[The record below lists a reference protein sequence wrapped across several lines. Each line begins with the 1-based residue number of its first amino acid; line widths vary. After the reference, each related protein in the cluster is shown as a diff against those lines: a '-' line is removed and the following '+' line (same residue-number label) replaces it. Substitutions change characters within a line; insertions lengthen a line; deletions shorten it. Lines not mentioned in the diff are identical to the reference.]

1 MCGESLTRVMLTA
14 MTTLADPDTP
24 FATLDRS
31 KLERNVRRL
40 ASQLEALGVPL
51 RLHVK
56 TAKSVEVAAVV
67 FGDATGPITV
77 STLAEAEQFAE
88 AGYDDIVYPVGIV
101 ASKLPRVLALLERG
115 VRLTV
120 VLDSAEQ
127 ARVVADASREAGV
140 AIPVLIEID
149 CDGHRAGLKPD
160 DPAVL
165 EVARVVAGGAEL
177 RGVLTHAGGAYH
189 VHGEAAL
196 RRAADEERDAVV
208 HAAEVLRADGLPCPV
223 VSVGSTP
230 TACFA
235 TDLTGVTEVRAGTY
249 VFMDVVMVGL
259 GVCAPEEIAMSV
271 VVEVIGHQ
279 SDKGWI
285 LTDGGWMATSADHGP
300 DGYGLVADLAGTPIP
315 GLTMTSANQEHGI
328 LTSTGGMPPE
338 LPVGTRLRILP
349 HHACATA
356 SQHRAYQ
363 VVDGSQ
369 AIEATWPRS
378 GGW

>member
-1 MCGESLTRVMLTA
+1 MA
-14 MTTLADPDTP
+14 ATLADPDTP
-24 FATLDRS
+24 FAALDRS
-31 KLERNVRRL
+31 VLEHNVRRL
-40 ASQLEALGVPL
+40 RSHLEGLGVPL

-67 FGDATGPITV
+67 FGGGPGPITV
-77 STLAEAEQFAE
+77 STLAEAEQFAD

-101 ASKLPRVLALLERG
+101 ASKLPRVLALLARG

-120 VLDSAEQ
+120 VLDSVEQ
-127 ARVVADASREAGV
+127 ARVVAGASRDAGV

-160 DPAVL
+160 DPALVG
-165 EVARVVAGGAEL
+165 VARGVAAGADL
-177 RGVLTHAGGAYH
+177 RGVLTHAGGSYH

-196 RRAADEERDAVV
+196 RRAAEEERDAVV
-208 HAAEVLRADGLPCPV
+208 HAAGRLRAAGLPCPI

-230 TACFA
+230 TAFFA

-249 VFMDVVMVGL
+249 VFMDAVMLGL
-259 GVCAPEEIAMSV
+259 GVCSPEEIALSV

-279 SDKGWI
+279 ADKGWI
-285 LTDGGWMATSADHGP
+285 LTDGGWMATSADHG
-300 DGYGLVADLAGTPIP
+300 DGGYGLVADLGGTPIP
-315 GLTMTSANQEHGI
+315 GLAMTSANQEHGI
-328 LTSTGGMPPE
+328 LSIAAGSGAPLPD

-356 SQHRAYQ
+356 SQHRAYE
-363 VVDGSQ
+363 VVDGTRE
-369 AIEATWPRS
+369 IEATWPRS

>member
-1 MCGESLTRVMLTA
+1 
-14 MTTLADPDTP
+14 
-24 FATLDRS
+24 
-31 KLERNVRRL
+31 
-40 ASQLEALGVPL
+40 
-51 RLHVK
+51 
-56 TAKSVEVAAVV
+56 VAAVV
-67 FGDATGPITV
+67 FGGATGPITV
-77 STLAEAEQFAE
+77 STLAEAEQFAD

-165 EVARVVAGGAEL
+165 EVARGVAGGAEL

-208 HAAEVLRADGLPCPV
+208 HAAEALRADGLACAV

-249 VFMDVVMVGL
+249 VFMDAVMVGL
-259 GVCAPEEIAMSV
+259 GVCAPEEIALSV

-279 SDKGWI
+279 ADKGWI
-285 LTDGGWMATSADHGP
+285 LTDGGWMATSADRGP
-300 DGYGLVADLAGTPIP
+300 DGYGLVAELAGTPIP
-315 GLTMTSANQEHGI
+315 GLAMTGANQEHGI
-328 LTSTGGMPPE
+328 LTSAGGTPPE
-338 LPVGTRLRILP
+338 LTVGTRLRILP
-349 HHACATA
+349 HHACAAA

-363 VVDGSQ
+363 VVDGSE